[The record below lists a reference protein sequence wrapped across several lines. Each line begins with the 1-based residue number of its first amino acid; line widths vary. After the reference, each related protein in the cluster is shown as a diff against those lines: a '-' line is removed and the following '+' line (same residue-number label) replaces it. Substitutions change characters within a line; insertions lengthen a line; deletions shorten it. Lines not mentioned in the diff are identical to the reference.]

1 MLNTEKIT
9 LTYINMKDLTKTVE
23 IERIAPKN
31 VIDLNYFQFCCQYHA
46 YNLALTFL
54 HSEAIRV
61 QYEDVSKLDG
71 ETLQDKLKTHKNNV
85 KNVEKAQE
93 VWSDIVTVF
102 NNNLNSNDVDLL
114 SVFKTDKFAKTYTSL
129 VLDFD
134 TEYETKS
141 GAKGSTKAVKSPS
154 KLYQDNKNV
163 IKRPVLEL
171 ERLVDRMFTEV
182 VSKADKAMAFNPLID
197 ILNNAYGIETLN
209 GAVYK
214 AVYKPAN
221 FKDIPVKYWTKYI
234 EGLRASRNKIA
245 KGVICELVPEA
256 TLLKNC
262 FAIGLAKLGVVEI
275 ANYDTPVQRTLDMAR
290 KAVTVN
296 KSKEEKA
303 TK

>member
-1 MLNTEKIT
+1 MLSTEKIT
-9 LTYINMKDLTKTVE
+9 LNYINVKDLTKTVE

-54 HSEAIRV
+54 QSEAIRV
-61 QYEDVSKLDG
+61 QYEDVSKLNG
-71 ETLQDKLKTHKNNV
+71 ETLQDRLETHINNV
-85 KNVEKAQE
+85 KNVEEAQE
-93 VWSDIVTVF
+93 IWSDIVTTF
-102 NNNLNSNDVDLL
+102 DNNLNSDDVDLM
-114 SVFKTDKFAKTYTSL
+114 SIFETDTFAKTYTSL

-134 TEYETKS
+134 IEYEARPAT
-141 GAKGSTKAVKSPS
+141 KGSTKAVKVPS
-154 KLYQDNKNV
+154 KLYQNNKNV
-163 IKRPVLEL
+163 IKAPVLEL

-182 VSKADKAMAFNPLID
+182 VSKADKSMAFNPLID

-214 AVYKPAN
+214 PAN

-234 EGLRASRNKIA
+234 EGLRSSRNKIA
-245 KGVICELVPEA
+245 KGTICELVPEA

-275 ANYDTPVQRTLDMAR
+275 ANYDTPVQRTLEMAR

>member
-9 LTYINMKDLTKTVE
+9 LTYIDMKTLEKTVE

-54 HSEAIRV
+54 QSEAIRV

-71 ETLQDKLKTHKNNV
+71 ETLQDKLDAHKINV

-93 VWSDIVTVF
+93 TWSDIVTAF
-102 NNNLNSNDVDLL
+102 NNNLDSNGVDLM
-114 SVFKTDKFAKTYTSL
+114 SIFETDTFARTYTSL

-134 TEYETKS
+134 TEYTTKS
-141 GAKGSTKAVKSPS
+141 GAKGSTKAVKVPS

-163 IKRPVLEL
+163 IKAPVLEL

-182 VSKADKAMAFNPLID
+182 VSKADKAVAFNPLID

-214 AVYKPAN
+214 PAN

-234 EGLRASRNKIA
+234 EGLRTSRNKIA

-275 ANYDTPVQRTLDMAR
+275 ARYDTPAQRTLEMAR